1 MTAKTPAERQA
12 ALKLRRTAAGLVKV
26 SNLWCKPQDVN
37 TIKAIAKLSV
47 AATEPATKEKSE

>member
-26 SNLWCKPQDVN
+26 PLWCKPQDVP
-37 TIKAIAKLSV
+37 TLKAIAKLSV
-47 AATEPATKEKSE
+47 AASETETKEKSE